1 MSNLICNTC
10 GRPLP
15 LPVAEPEPVVEPV
28 AEPVAAEPVVFHARF
43 IEIVNKLPGTV
54 LAKVLA
60 KLRRCDLQ
68 PTTDSHE
75 VQAVLEAAT
84 SAYEIKRNR
93 AKVSSARARIAKKA
107 LQVAAALAAAAL
119 AAAPVAE
126 PVAAPA
132 AVETAVAA
140 PAPAAA
146 EPVA

>member
-1 MSNLICNTC
+1 MNNQLCNTC

-15 LPVAEPEPVVEPV
+15 VAEPVAEPCEPCVEPV

-107 LQVAAALAAAAL
+107 LQVAAALAAAVEP
-119 AAAPVAE
+119 APE
-126 PVAAPA
+126 
-132 AVETAVAA
+132 
-140 PAPAAA
+140 PAAA
-146 EPVA
+146 QPAAQ